1 MYIYICIYMY
11 IYIYIYKLMEKI
23 CGTLKE
29 IHWYIYIYINIL
41 TNGENMW
48 DAKRNTLVYI

>member
-1 MYIYICIYMY
+1 
-11 IYIYIYKLMEKI
+11 MEKI

-29 IHWYIYIYINIL
+29 IHWYIYIYIYIYIL

-48 DAKRNTLVYI
+48 DAKRNTLVYIYIYIY